1 MIAEDHSARKHEE
14 IFWMPE
20 VGNLLGESL
29 EAFQVVEGQEKPE
42 RAKREPAKRLK
53 PIDRS
58 QSFWGAIDVE
68 KLIEEDH
75 PARGIWAM
83 VTRLDLS
90 PLEEKIKAVE
100 GRAGQ
105 SSLDPRLLMALWIYG
120 YSEAVSS
127 ARELSRLCGYE
138 PGCQWLTGMQP
149 VNYHTLSD
157 FRVEHKKEL
166 DEIFVQVLGLLSA
179 EGLVEMKRIT
189 QDGTKVKAQAG
200 ADSFRREQRI
210 RQHLQLAREQV
221 EAMGRPESEEESQ
234 RVSQARKRATRDR
247 QQRLQEAL
255 HELEQIQ
262 KVRAESESDQVRVSE
277 TDPEARVMK
286 HADGGFAPS
295 YNVQISTDAA
305 AGIIVGVDVTQ
316 AGNDCDQL
324 LNGVD
329 QVETNTGL
337 TPEQILVDGGYTMKN
352 SNIEVMAER
361 GIDLNGPVV
370 ESNSEASLKQRG
382 IQPEFYPSQFR
393 FHETTDTMICPADK
407 TLRRIGRHRREGRI
421 EYSYQ
426 ASATDCLA
434 CPFRVRCCPKSS
446 PRRVVRLEHSEAV
459 KAFRAKMQTEEAQQ
473 LYRTRAQIAEFPH
486 AWIKEKLGLRR
497 FRLRGRQKVRAEA
510 VWACL
515 TYNIQ
520 QWLRLVWR
528 ANLQAA
534 A

>member
-1 MIAEDHSARKHEE
+1 MSEE
-14 IFWMPE
+14 TSFW
-20 VGNLLGESL
+20 GESL
-29 EAFQVVEGQEKPE
+29 KAFRVEDPVQAMPPQEKP
-42 RAKREPAKRLK
+42 RRRLK

-58 QSFWGAIDVE
+58 QSFWGAIDIE

-83 VTRLDLS
+83 VNRLDLTR
-90 PLEEKIKAVE
+90 LEEKIKAVQ

-105 SSLDPRLLMALWIYG
+105 SSLDPRLLMSLWIYS
-120 YSEAVSS
+120 YSEGVSS
-127 ARELSRLCGYE
+127 ARELSRMCRYE

-157 FRVEHKKEL
+157 FRVDHKKEL

-179 EGLVEMKRIT
+179 EGFIEMKRIT

-200 ADSFRREQRI
+200 ADSFRREERI

-221 EAMGRPESEEESQ
+221 EAMGSPESEQESQ
-234 RVSQARKRATRDR
+234 RVIQARKRASHEKK
-247 QQRLQEAL
+247 QRLEEAL
-255 HELEQIQ
+255 RELEQMQ
-262 KVRAESESDQVRVSE
+262 QARAESERDQLRVSE

-286 HADGGFAPS
+286 QADGGFAAS

-305 AGIIVGVDVTQ
+305 ASIIVAVDVTQ

-324 LNGVD
+324 VNGIER
-329 QVETNTGL
+329 VEVNTGQ
-337 TPEQILVDGGYTMKN
+337 TPEQVLVDGGYTMKN
-352 SNIEVMAER
+352 SNIEAMAER
-361 GIDLNGPVV
+361 GIDLLGPVA
-370 ESNSEASLKQRG
+370 ENNSEASLKQRG
-382 IQPEFYPSQFR
+382 IQPEFYPDQFR
-393 FHETTDTMICPADK
+393 YDETTDRFTCPADK
-407 TLRRIGRHRREGRI
+407 TLKRIRRQQREGRV

-426 ASATDCLA
+426 ASATDCQA
-434 CPFRVRCCPKSS
+434 CPFQDRCCPKNS
-446 PRRVVRLEHSEAV
+446 PRTVVRNEHSPAV
-459 KAFRAKMQTEEAQQ
+459 KAFRAKMENPEAKQ

-497 FRLRGRQKVRAEA
+497 FRLRGRRKVRTEA

-515 TYNIQ
+515 TYNVQ

-528 ANLQAA
+528 QDLQAA

>member
-1 MIAEDHSARKHEE
+1 MS
-14 IFWMPE
+14 E
-20 VGNLLGESL
+20 VVSLLGESR
-29 EAFQVVEGQEKPE
+29 EAFQVEEKAGPMPP
-42 RAKREPAKRLK
+42 KPEPAKRLK

-58 QSFWGAIDVE
+58 QSFWGAIDIE

-83 VTRLDLS
+83 VNQLDMTRL
-90 PLEEKIKAVE
+90 EQKIKAVE

-120 YSEAVSS
+120 YSEGVSS
-127 ARELSRLCGYE
+127 ARELSRMCEYE
-138 PGCQWLTGMQP
+138 PGCQWLTGMQS
-149 VNYHTLSD
+149 VNYHTLAD
-157 FRVEHKKEL
+157 FRVDHKDEL
-166 DEIFVQVLGLLSA
+166 DEIFVEVLGLLSA
-179 EGLVEMKRIT
+179 EGFIEMKRIT

-200 ADSFRREQRI
+200 ANSFRREERI

-221 EAMGRPESEEESQ
+221 AAMGSPESEELSQ
-234 RVSQARKRATRDR
+234 RVIQARKRASREKN
-247 QQRLQEAL
+247 QHLEEAL
-255 HELEQIQ
+255 KELEQMQ
-262 KVRAESESDQVRVSE
+262 KARAESEKAQVRVSE

-286 HADGGFAPS
+286 QPDGGFAPS
-295 YNVQISTDAA
+295 YNVQISTDSAN
-305 AGIIVGVDVTQ
+305 GIIVGVDVTQ

-324 LNGVD
+324 VNGVER
-329 QVETNTGL
+329 VEANTGK
-337 TPEQILVDGGYTMKN
+337 TPEQVLVDGGYTMKN

-361 GIDLNGPVV
+361 GIDLIGPVA

-382 IQPEFYPSQFR
+382 IQPEFYPDKFR
-393 FHETTDTMICPADK
+393 YDATTDMFSCPADK
-407 TLRRIGRHRREGRI
+407 TLKLSRTRPCEGRI
-421 EYSYQ
+421 EYTYR
-426 ASATDCLA
+426 ASVTDCRA
-434 CPFRVRCCPKSS
+434 CPFEDRCCPKSS
-446 PRRVVRLEHSEAV
+446 PRMVVRKEDSPAV
-459 KAFRAKMQTEEAQQ
+459 KAFRAKMETEQAKQ

-510 VWACL
+510 IWACL

-528 ANLQAA
+528 RSLQAA

>member
-1 MIAEDHSARKHEE
+1 MSEATN
-14 IFWMPE
+14 F
-20 VGNLLGESL
+20 LGESL
-29 EAFQVVEGQEKPE
+29 KAFRVEDPVQAMPPKEKP
-42 RAKREPAKRLK
+42 RRRLK

-58 QSFWGAIDVE
+58 QSFWGAIDIE
-68 KLIEEDH
+68 KLIEEEH

-83 VTRLDLS
+83 VNRLDLTR
-90 PLEEKIKAVE
+90 LEEKIKAVQ

-105 SSLDPRLLMALWIYG
+105 SSLDPRLLMSLWIYS
-120 YSEAVSS
+120 YSDGVSS
-127 ARELSRLCGYE
+127 ARELSRMCEYE

-157 FRVEHKKEL
+157 FRVDHKKEL

-179 EGLVEMKRIT
+179 EGFIEMKRIT

-200 ADSFRREQRI
+200 AASFRREERI

-221 EAMGRPESEEESQ
+221 EAMGSPESEQESQ
-234 RVSQARKRATRDR
+234 RVIQARKRATREKK
-247 QQRLQEAL
+247 QRLEEAL
-255 HELEQIQ
+255 RELEQMQ
-262 KVRAESESDQVRVSE
+262 QTRAESERNQLRVSE

-286 HADGGFAPS
+286 QADGGFASS

-305 AGIIVGVDVTQ
+305 AGIIVAVDVTQ

-324 LNGVD
+324 VNGIER
-329 QVETNTGL
+329 VEANTGQ
-337 TPEQILVDGGYTMKN
+337 TPEQVLVDGGYTMKN
-352 SNIEVMAER
+352 SNIEAMAER
-361 GIDLNGPVV
+361 GIDLVGPVAKN
-370 ESNSEASLKQRG
+370 NSEASLKQRG
-382 IQPEFYPSQFR
+382 IQPEFYPDQFR
-393 FHETTDTMICPADK
+393 YDETTDRFTCPADK
-407 TLRRIGRHRREGRI
+407 TLKRIRRHQRDGRI

-426 ASATDCLA
+426 ASATDCQA
-434 CPFRVRCCPKSS
+434 CPFQDRCCPKNS
-446 PRRVVRLEHSEAV
+446 PRTVVRNEHSPAV
-459 KAFRAKMQTEEAQQ
+459 KAFRAKMENPEAKQ

-515 TYNIQ
+515 TYNLQ

-528 ANLQAA
+528 QNLQAA

>member
-1 MIAEDHSARKHEE
+1 MSEE
-14 IFWMPE
+14 AS
-20 VGNLLGESL
+20 LLGENR
-29 EAFQVVEGQEKPE
+29 EANPVEETAGPVPAKPE
-42 RAKREPAKRLK
+42 QAKRLK

-58 QSFWGAIDVE
+58 QSFWGAIDIE
-68 KLIEEDH
+68 KLIEDDH
-75 PARGIWAM
+75 AARGIWAM
-83 VTRLDLS
+83 VNRLDMTRL
-90 PLEEKIKAVE
+90 EQKIKAVE

-105 SSLDPRLLMALWIYG
+105 SRLDPRLLMALWIYG
-120 YSEAVSS
+120 YSEGVSS
-127 ARELSRLCGYE
+127 ARELSRMCGYE
-138 PGCQWLTGMQP
+138 PGCQWLTGMQT

-157 FRVEHKKEL
+157 FRVEHKQEL

-179 EGLVEMKRIT
+179 EGFIEMKRIT

-200 ADSFRREQRI
+200 ANSFRREERI

-221 EAMGRPESEEESQ
+221 QAMGSPESEQESQ
-234 RVSQARKRATRDR
+234 RGIQARKRASREK
-247 QQRLQEAL
+247 QQHLQKAL
-255 HELEQIQ
+255 QELEQIQ
-262 KVRAESESDQVRVSE
+262 KARAESERDQVRVSE
-277 TDPEARVMK
+277 TDAEARVMK
-286 HADGGFAPS
+286 QADGGFAPS

-324 LNGVD
+324 VNGVER
-329 QVETNTGL
+329 VEANTGQ

-352 SNIEVMAER
+352 SNIEAMAER
-361 GIDLNGPVV
+361 GIDLVGPIA
-370 ESNSEASLKQRG
+370 ENNSEASLKQRG
-382 IQPEFYPSQFR
+382 IQPEFYPDKFQYD
-393 FHETTDTMICPADK
+393 ETTDTLSCPADK
-407 TLRRIGRHRREGRI
+407 TLKRIGRNQREGRI
-421 EYSYQ
+421 EYSYR
-426 ASATDCLA
+426 ASATDCQG
-434 CPFRVRCCPKSS
+434 CPFQDRCCPKNP
-446 PRRVVRLEHSEAV
+446 PRSVVRIEHSPAV
-459 KAFRAKMQTEEAQQ
+459 KAFRAKMETPDAKQ

-528 ANLQAA
+528 QSLQAA

>member
-1 MIAEDHSARKHEE
+1 MSE
-14 IFWMPE
+14 IT
-20 VGNLLGESL
+20 NLFGESL
-29 EAFQVVEGQEKPE
+29 ETFAQERQDSDPP
-42 RAKREPAKRLK
+42 KREAEKRLK

-58 QSFWGAIDVE
+58 QSFWGAIDIE

-83 VTRLDLS
+83 VNRLDLRR
-90 PLEEKIKAVE
+90 LEETIKAVE

-105 SSLDPRLLMALWIYG
+105 SSIDPRLLMALWIYG
-120 YSEAVSS
+120 YSEGVSS
-127 ARELSRLCGYE
+127 ARELSRMCGYE

-149 VNYHTLSD
+149 VNHHTLSD
-157 FRVEHKKEL
+157 FRVDHKKEL
-166 DEIFVQVLGLLSA
+166 DEIFVQVLGVLSA
-179 EGLVEMKRIT
+179 EGLIEMKRIT

-221 EAMGRPESEEESQ
+221 EAMGSPETEEESQ
-234 RVSQARKRATRDR
+234 RVIQARKRASREKK
-247 QQRLQEAL
+247 QRLEEAL
-255 HELEQIQ
+255 QELEQIQ
-262 KVRAESESDQVRVSE
+262 KARAESESDQVRVSE

-286 HADGGFAPS
+286 QADGGFAPS

-305 AGIIVGVDVTQ
+305 KGIIVGVDVTQ

-324 LNGVD
+324 VHGVER
-329 QVETNTGL
+329 VEANMGQ

-352 SNIEVMAER
+352 SNIEDMAAR
-361 GIDLNGPVV
+361 GIDLVGPVV
-370 ESNSEASLKQRG
+370 ENTGEASLKQRG
-382 IQPEFYPSQFR
+382 IQPEFYPDKFR
-393 FHETTDTMICPADK
+393 YDPTADTFTCPADK
-407 TLRRIGRHRREGRI
+407 TLQRVRKNQREGRV

-426 ASATDCLA
+426 ASATDCQA
-434 CPFRVRCCPKSS
+434 CPFQDRCCPKHS
-446 PRRVVRLEHSEAV
+446 PRTVLRKEHSPAV
-459 KAFRAKMQTEEAQQ
+459 QAFRAKMQTEDAKH

-497 FRLRGRQKVRAEA
+497 FRSRGRQKVRAEA

-515 TYNIQ
+515 TYNVQ

-528 ANLQAA
+528 PSLQAA

>member
-1 MIAEDHSARKHEE
+1 MWEE
-14 IFWMPE
+14 A
-20 VGNLLGESL
+20 NLLGESL
-29 EAFQVVEGQEKPE
+29 EAFRVEGQEKSEPAKPE
-42 RAKREPAKRLK
+42 RVKRLK
-53 PIDRS
+53 PIDRR
-58 QSFWGAIDVE
+58 QSFWGAIDIE

-83 VTRLDLS
+83 VRQLDLS
-90 PLEEKIKAVE
+90 RLEEKIKAVE

-120 YSEAVSS
+120 YSEGINS

-179 EGLVEMKRIT
+179 EGFIEMKRIT

-200 ADSFRREQRI
+200 ADSFRREERI

-221 EAMGRPESEEESQ
+221 EALGSPESEQESQ
-234 RVSQARKRATRDR
+234 RVIQARKRATRQR
-247 QQRLQEAL
+247 QQGLQQAL
-255 HELEQIQ
+255 QELEQIQ
-262 KVRAESESDQVRVSE
+262 KARAESERSQVRVSE
-277 TDPEARVMK
+277 TDPEARMMK
-286 HADGGFAPS
+286 QADGGFAPS

-305 AGIIVGVDVTQ
+305 AGIIVAVDVTQ

-324 LNGVD
+324 VNGV
-329 QVETNTGL
+329 QRVEANTGHR
-337 TPEQILVDGGYTMKN
+337 PEQILVDGGYTMKN
-352 SNIEVMAER
+352 SNIEAMAER

-370 ESNSEASLKQRG
+370 ENNSEASLRQRG
-382 IQPEFYPSQFR
+382 IQPEFYPDKFR
-393 FHETTDTMICPADK
+393 YHGPTDTFSCPADK
-407 TLRRIGRHRREGRI
+407 TLKRIGRSQREGRT
-421 EYSYQ
+421 EYSYR
-426 ASATDCLA
+426 ASATDCQA
-434 CPFRVRCCPKSS
+434 CPFQDRCCPKNS
-446 PRRVVRLEHSEAV
+446 PRRVVRIEHSEAV
-459 KAFRAKMQTEEAQQ
+459 KAFRAKMETEEAQQ

-528 ANLQAA
+528 ASLQAA